1 MTADTHPARVALAG
15 TRGAWRGEVGRWLG
29 WRGLIHLALWLAVIG
44 WILSV
49 TVTTKHMPFGGLGFE
64 SLMNMLAVFPPLAG
78 IVLTAAAVCGGYHD
92 GTTAWVL
99 SKPVP
104 RPGYLLSVVSGIW
117 LGLSV
122 TAIVVPAAVAYV
134 WLPRVEPYRFVTP
147 EAPPLGR
154 FVLALAILSM
164 VLLFF
169 VSLTAFLSVVIRRR
183 SVAAL
188 LAALAL
194 LMLRVPVAYPGWYDA
209 LPARL
214 IRTDLEPGEW
224 SVLTAFIHGDSF
236 DALTAVWGALGL
248 IAVFA
253 LFTSWVFRRLEL

>member
-1 MTADTHPARVALAG
+1 M
-15 TRGAWRGEVGRWLG
+15 
-29 WRGLIHLALWLAVIG
+29 LWLAAIE
-44 WILSV
+44 WILYV
-49 TVTTKHMPFGGLGFE
+49 TVTTRHMPFGGLGFE
-64 SLMNMLAVFPPLAG
+64 SLINMLAVLPPVAG
-78 IVLTAAAVCGGYHD
+78 IVLTSAAVCGGYHD

-104 RPGYLLSVVSGIW
+104 RPGYLASVAGGIW

-122 TAIVVPAAVAYV
+122 TAIFVPAAVAYV
-134 WLPRVEPYRFVTP
+134 WLPRVEPYRFVAP

-154 FVLALAILSM
+154 FLLALGVLSM

-169 VSLTAFLSVVIRRR
+169 IALTTFLSVVIRRR
-183 SVAAL
+183 GVVAL
-188 LAALAL
+188 LAAWVL

-214 IRTDLEPGEW
+214 IRTDREPGEW

-236 DALTAVWGALGL
+236 GALPAVWGTLGL
-248 IAVFA
+248 IAVLGLLA
-253 LFTSWVFRRLEL
+253 AWVFRRLEL